1 MALLLIAESAW
12 DSVFGDSRQMQA
24 REKWCGT
31 AVSLCLPQGH
41 KMRMRI
47 VWDWGP
53 LVLSEHTVCCGAAG
67 DSSLR
72 FARLSFTPG
81 ALVRD
86 GGQWAVI
93 LSWGQLAREWTG
105 PSACIA

>member
-1 MALLLIAESAW
+1 MALLLIVESAW

-24 REKWCGT
+24 RETRCGT
-31 AVSLCLPQGH
+31 AVSLCLPLRTQNENENCVGL
-41 KMRMRI
+41 
-47 VWDWGP
+47 GP
-53 LVLSEHTVCCGAAG
+53 LVLHEHAVCCAAAG

-86 GGQWAVI
+86 GGQCAVI
-93 LSWGQLAREWTG
+93 LSRGQLAWEWTRLL
-105 PSACIA
+105 AYIA